1 VVGGL
6 GLNPGDEV
14 ITCSLEH
21 SSVAVP
27 FYYSRER
34 FGVNAKI
41 VPLSARDSDAD
52 ILGRFEEAVTG
63 AAKLVMLSHVTY
75 GTGQLLPLGE
85 ICRLA
90 HDRGAYVLVD
100 AAQAIGQMPVDVRE
114 LDCDFYAFPGHKWLL
129 GPAATG
135 ALYVRRDLIERLEPP
150 KVAGR
155 AAEHYDF
162 QGEFRPKRDVID
174 KFELTT
180 VSVALLS
187 GLLAAIEFAQGIGL
201 DVVRNRSLHLARYA
215 TERLPCV
222 DGISLISASPPEA
235 VTSGLVSFSLTNVAA
250 ELVTACLWDAVVAV
264 AEGLARSGLPEGEM
278 SSARLESQAMEDL

>member
-1 VVGGL
+1 
-6 GLNPGDEV
+6 
-14 ITCSLEH
+14 
-21 SSVAVP
+21 
-27 FYYSRER
+27 
-34 FGVNAKI
+34 
-41 VPLSARDSDAD
+41 
-52 ILGRFEEAVTG
+52 
-63 AAKLVMLSHVTY
+63 
-75 GTGQLLPLGE
+75 
-85 ICRLA
+85 
-90 HDRGAYVLVD
+90 
-100 AAQAIGQMPVDVRE
+100 MPVDVRE

-250 ELVTACLWDAVVAV
+250 ELVTASLWERGRIVARTVPDESCTRIALHAFNTEAEVDAVVAV
-264 AEGLARSGLPEGEM
+264 AEGLARSGLLEGEM